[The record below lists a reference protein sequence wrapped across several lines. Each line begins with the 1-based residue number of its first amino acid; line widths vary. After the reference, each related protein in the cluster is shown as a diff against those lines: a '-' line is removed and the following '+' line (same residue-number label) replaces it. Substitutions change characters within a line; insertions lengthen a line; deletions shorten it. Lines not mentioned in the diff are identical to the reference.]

1 MVRMDKERILGLYG
15 IKDSGR
21 TSSLIEWMLRL
32 WPQAGIDANAF
43 RTASYLAQVGHESG
57 RLRYLEEIASG
68 KAYEGRTDLGNVR
81 RGDGVRYKGRGL
93 IMVTGRYNYQRCGE
107 WLGIDLESQPQLLS
121 EPEWAVKS
129 SLWFWDVHD
138 LNAYADNDDLRGQ
151 TKVIN
156 GGYNGYE
163 DRQQLYVRA
172 LRILGQW

>member
-32 WPQAGIDANAF
+32 WPQVHINTPF
-43 RTASYLAQVGHESG
+43 RIASYLAQVGHESG

-68 KAYEGRTDLGNVR
+68 KAYEGRTDLGNVHK
-81 RGDGVRYKGRGL
+81 GDGVRYKGRGL
-93 IMVTGRYNYQRCGE
+93 IMVTGRYNYRRCGE

-151 TKVIN
+151 TRVIN

-163 DRQQLYVRA
+163 DRQKLYVEA
-172 LRILGQW
+172 LMMMGA

>member
-1 MVRMDKERILGLYG
+1 MAMIDKEQILGLYG
-15 IKDSGR
+15 INDSGR
-21 TSSLIEWMLRL
+21 TSSIIGWMLRL
-32 WPQAGIDANAF
+32 WPQADITNAF
-43 RTASYLAQVGHESG
+43 RIASYLAQVGHESG

-68 KAYEGRTDLGNVR
+68 RAYEGRTDLGNVHK
-81 RGDGVRYKGRGL
+81 GDGVRYKGRGL
-93 IMVTGRYNYQRCGE
+93 IMVTGRYNYQRCGQ

-138 LNAYADNDDLRGQ
+138 LNSYADNDDLRGQ

>member
-1 MVRMDKERILGLYG
+1 MVRMDKEQILGLYG

-43 RTASYLAQVGHESG
+43 RIASYLAQVGHESG
-57 RLRYLEEIASG
+57 RLKYLEEIASG
-68 KAYEGRTDLGNVR
+68 KAYEGRTDLGNVH

-93 IMVTGRYNYQRCGE
+93 IMVTGRYNYQRCGQ

>member
-1 MVRMDKERILGLYG
+1 MERITKKRILDLYG

-21 TSSLIEWMLRL
+21 TSSLIEWMFRL
-32 WPQAGIDANAF
+32 WPQVHINTPF

-57 RLRYLEEIASG
+57 RLKYLEEIASG
-68 KAYEGRTDLGNVR
+68 KAYEGRTDLGNVHK
-81 RGDGVRYKGRGL
+81 GDGVRYKGRGL
-93 IMVTGRYNYQRCGE
+93 IMVTGRYNYRRCGE

-129 SLWFWDVHD
+129 SLWFWDVHG

-156 GGYNGYE
+156 GGYNGYD
-163 DRQQLYVRA
+163 DRKRLYVAA
-172 LRILGQW
+172 LTMLGA

>member
-1 MVRMDKERILGLYG
+1 MITLCKEDILHLYA
-15 IKDSGR
+15 INDSGR
-21 TSSLIEWMLRL
+21 TSALIGWMLSEM
-32 WPQAGIDANAF
+32 PAHDISNAF

-57 RLRYLEEIASG
+57 RLKYLEEIASG
-68 KAYEGRTDLGNVR
+68 KAYEGRTDLGNVHK
-81 RGDGVRYKGRGL
+81 GDGVRYKGRGL

-107 WLGIDLESQPQLLS
+107 WLGIDLESHPQLLS

-129 SLWFWDVHD
+129 SLWFWDVHG